1 MWNNIWYNQGI
12 NRRRKIKMTRE
23 EIDRWYANIPE
34 GKEVEETRVFDV
46 ATMKYYTVIWY
57 NIC

>member
-1 MWNNIWYNQGI
+1 
-12 NRRRKIKMTRE
+12 MTRE

-46 ATMKYYTVIWY
+46 TTIKYYTVSCRYVDIVY
-57 NIC
+57 YDDFV